1 MINQPMGEKLAEK
14 IYRQYF
20 LSCLC

>member
-1 MINQPMGEKLAEK
+1 M

-20 LSCLC
+20 LLSLIS